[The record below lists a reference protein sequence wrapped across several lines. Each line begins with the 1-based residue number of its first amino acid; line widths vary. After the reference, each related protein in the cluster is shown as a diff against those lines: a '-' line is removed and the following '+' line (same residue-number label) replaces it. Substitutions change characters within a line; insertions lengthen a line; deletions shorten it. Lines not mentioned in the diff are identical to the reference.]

1 MVRNNIT
8 IEGARI
14 IFRDFSGEKNRFNND
29 KTFGVVLEPELAER
43 LKEDGWPVRFLEP
56 RNEDE
61 IGLYF
66 MSVKVMFGKIPP
78 QIVIISGGKKQE
90 LNEDTV
96 KVLDWAS
103 FENVD
108 LKIRPFNY
116 EFNGRTG
123 VKAYLKCLWATIA
136 EDDLEAKYRDI
147 PYANEGDPEEPLPF
161 K

>member
-1 MVRNNIT
+1 MVRSNIT

-29 KTFGVVLEPELAER
+29 RTFGVVLEPELAER

-61 IGLYF
+61 NGLYF
-66 MSVKVMFGKIPP
+66 MSVKIAFGKIPP
-78 QIVIISGGKKQE
+78 QIVMISGGTKKE
-90 LNEDTV
+90 LTEENV
-96 KVLDWAS
+96 NILDWAN

-116 EFNGRTG
+116 EFNGRSG
-123 VKAYLKCLWATIA
+123 VKAYLKCLWVTIA

-147 PYANEGDPEEPLPF
+147 PYANGGMDEEPMPF
-161 K
+161 A